1 MVRSAVVAPSLV
13 TNHLRLKKLPALPIN
28 CEMRLRKIA
37 YPTEYFLG
45 GDLSWC
51 GYKHALKYRPIA
63 VACSWGALIV
73 DPDFEL

>member
-1 MVRSAVVAPSLV
+1 MKIKRASQVLWLKAIRRMNQARRTVRYVLSATKYCLS
-13 TNHLRLKKLPALPIN
+13 
-28 CEMRLRKIA
+28 
-37 YPTEYFLG
+37 

-73 DPDFEL
+73 DPDFEV